1 MQVAKKSEY
10 AGESSSIVRVLS
22 GQMRWVMQLERP

>member
-10 AGESSSIVRVLS
+10 AGGNSRIVRVLS